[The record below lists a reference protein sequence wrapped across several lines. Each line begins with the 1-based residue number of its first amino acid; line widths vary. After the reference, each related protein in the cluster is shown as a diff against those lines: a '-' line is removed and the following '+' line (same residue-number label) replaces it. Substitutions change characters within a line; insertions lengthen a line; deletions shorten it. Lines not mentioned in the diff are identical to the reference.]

1 MVQMLYIAVGG
12 AIGSVFRYGFSGWVQ
27 NVTEGSFPWGTLSVN
42 VTGSLLAGVFWGM
55 SDLILISPTVR
66 LFFLVGF
73 LGGFTTFSSFSL
85 ETFHLI
91 RAKELILALMNI
103 GLNNLL
109 SLVCVFAGYA
119 FSRYILEMI
128 KGIQR

>member
-12 AIGSVFRYGFSGWVQ
+12 AIGSVLRYGFSGWVQ
-27 NVTEGSFPWGTLSVN
+27 NATEASFPWGTLSVN
-42 VTGSLLAGVFWGM
+42 VTGSLLAGAFWGM
-55 SDLILISPTVR
+55 SELIPISPTIR

-85 ETFHLI
+85 ETFNLI
-91 RAKELILALMNI
+91 RAKEQMLALLNI

-119 FSRYILEMI
+119 FSRYILEII